1 MEALSSSFCFCG
13 GGIVVIGSTSGFLFF
28 WQGKDNFNSA
38 AHLRDDFGSF
48 GKVLYPIV
56 ARL

>member
-1 MEALSSSFCFCG
+1 ME
-13 GGIVVIGSTSGFLFF
+13 GGIVVIGSTSGFFFLFF
-28 WQGKDNFNSA
+28 WQGEDNFNSA

-48 GKVLYPIV
+48 GKVLYPVV